1 MKYPYV
7 MLKPQII
14 YEDESV
20 LVLDK
25 PAGVTVNRSDTTR
38 DEQTLQDFLEEKIF
52 RYKDKKILSE
62 NSKNPNIS
70 ISQYPNI
77 YEDENREAF
86 YKRSGIVH
94 RLDKETSG
102 IILVAKTE
110 DAFLELLRQFRERE
124 VEKRYTA
131 LVHGKVTPEIGEI
144 DVPVGR
150 LPWNRKRFGIVAGGR
165 EAKTRYRVISNLKSQ
180 ISNEPLTL
188 LELYPKTGR
197 THQIRVHLK
206 YMNRPIFAD
215 SLYGGRKTA
224 RDDRKK
230 LNRQFLHAS
239 SINFFHPIS
248 HKPLSF
254 QSELPQDLRDVLS
267 QMQATE
273 GE

>member
-1 MKYPYV
+1 MKFPYV

-38 DEQTLQDFLEEKIF
+38 NEQTLQDWVEDHLKVAKVGEVEKET
-52 RYKDKKILSE
+52 LSTSTTHSTSSTFE
-62 NSKNPNIS
+62 VI
-70 ISQYPNI
+70 
-77 YEDENREAF
+77 NREAF

-144 DVPVGR
+144 NVPVGR

-165 EAKTRYRVISNLKSQ
+165 EAKTNYKVLRYYKGK
-180 ISNEPLTL
+180 NEILTL

-206 YMNRPIFAD
+206 YMGSPIFAD

-239 SINFFHPIS
+239 SINFFHPMS

-254 QSELPQDLRDVLS
+254 QSEIPQDLRDVLS
-267 QMQATE
+267 QMQVV
-273 GE
+273 

>member
-38 DEQTLQDFLEEKIF
+38 DEQTLQDWVEDHLKVAKVERVGEVEKET
-52 RYKDKKILSE
+52 LSTSTTHSTSSTFE
-62 NSKNPNIS
+62 AI
-70 ISQYPNI
+70 
-77 YEDENREAF
+77 NREAF

-144 DVPVGR
+144 NVPVGR

-165 EAKTRYRVISNLKSQ
+165 EAVTKYKIQRYYDIKILGK
-180 ISNEPLTL
+180 NETLTL

-206 YMNRPIFAD
+206 YMGNPIFAD

-267 QMQATE
+267 QMQVV
-273 GE
+273 